1 MKDTGAGSFLEMVS
15 GQQSNKR
22 SLDRRFILVWLD
34 GTEEKGEP
42 SHTSSLD

>member
-1 MKDTGAGSFLEMVS
+1 MAGSLLEMVS
-15 GQQSNKR
+15 GQQSNKKR
-22 SLDRRFILVWLD
+22 ADSRLILVWLD